1 MFSIR
6 LNQYRNL
13 PGLREDDN
21 PTGSSSLSN
30 LVTILFVISIKS
42 ESNRL
47 EIQTCWNQSKEN
59 INLTLNQIEYPN
71 IVLMPDKYVVQ
82 IFHNRVY

>member
-6 LNQYRNL
+6 LNQYTNL

-21 PTGSSSLSN
+21 PGGRSSLSN

-71 IVLMPDKYVVQ
+71 IVLMPDKYVVR